1 MSQPTGNRG
10 GSARGIRLTPKL
22 ITFVV
27 LLLLA
32 LIFASQNFE
41 HVDVTVLFWEFHMRL
56 VWALLAF
63 ALIGAILGWMVPRIR
78 AGSRRR

>member
-1 MSQPTGNRG
+1 MSHQAADRD

-22 ITFVV
+22 VAFVV
-27 LLLLA
+27 LLVLA

-41 HVDVTVLFWEFHMRL
+41 HVDVTVFFWEFHMRL
-56 VWALLAF
+56 VWALLGF